1 MKRNFLV
8 TTGIKDTWEFSE
20 KNFLL
25 GEWCKFDLQKED
37 KFEEKILEK
46 AIIIKNEYHFAN
58 IEKRIKD
65 YEYLKN
71 KIEYL
76 LEIISDKLSKVHKVN
91 ENKEYWRVIIF
102 NWLSEYTSTIFNRWE
117 SIRIF
122 FEKNNSDKFYSNFIM
137 LDDSNYI
144 QENHA
149 NFMRITQ
156 KNEWNH
162 MIFLRMFN
170 FLNFP
175 NLSLVEKKNIENY
188 MSKTSSL
195 DNPKFYNF
203 LSPIRLIDKII
214 SRFAFKFNKIIFESF
229 YFPKKEFI
237 KICLRCK
244 LIPSKYLNFFDFKT
258 KNNIL
263 TDANNKRIKLKN
275 LLAKMENKDKF
286 IQFLLQ
292 HIHRDM
298 PKSYLENFNA
308 IKEKIL
314 PFAKEK
320 KVIFSMYSLERNDNF
335 KIYIA
340 ETKKIGSKYVHVEH
354 GGGLSGGFASTMHA
368 LFDFFEKVP
377 DKVIRRDNIKQ
388 NLNIYE
394 NLSPIFPIIKFKNF
408 KRGSNCSIIF
418 VEAAKYSRKF
428 QVGPTFDQQIN
439 FFNELTKFVNKL
451 KPEIKSKVK
460 FRTKE
465 NLGINSENIF
475 FKMFGKNSIDKISTN
490 NTFEKTILN
499 SKLLIITYPE
509 TVFSEAMYSNIPTI
523 LIINKKH
530 YSFSNLAL
538 ETFDI
543 LKKNKIA
550 FEDFDEAQI
559 HINKIWKEIDLW
571 WKLENVQSARKIFL
585 KNFFNV
591 KSEWFKEWSDYIY
604 CAKKL

>member
-1 MKRNFLV
+1 MKKNFLV
-8 TTGIKDTWEFSE
+8 TAGIKETWEFHE

-25 GEWCKFDLQKED
+25 GEWCKFNFQ
-37 KFEEKILEK
+37 EEGSPEQKILENTTT
-46 AIIIKNEYHFAN
+46 IKNEYHFSDG
-58 IEKRIKD
+58 EKRIKD
-65 YEYLKN
+65 YKYLKN

-76 LEIISDKLSKVHKVN
+76 LEVISEKLSKIHKVD

-102 NWLSEYTSTIFNRWE
+102 NWLSEYTTTIYNRWE

-122 FEKNNSDKFYSNFIM
+122 FERNNSEKFYSNFIM
-137 LDDSNYI
+137 LDDLNYI

-149 NFMRITQ
+149 NFMKITQ
-156 KNEWNH
+156 KDEWNH
-162 MIFLRMFN
+162 MIFLRILN
-170 FLNFP
+170 FLNFS
-175 NLSLVEKKNIENY
+175 NLSLIEKKNNINK
-188 MSKTSSL
+188 MGSL
-195 DNPKFYNF
+195 DTFKANS
-203 LSPIRLIDKII
+203 LISPIRLIDNII
-214 SRFAFKFNKIIFESF
+214 SKIAFKFNNIIFESF

-237 KICLRCK
+237 KICLRCR
-244 LIPSKYLNFFDFKT
+244 LIPSKYLNFFDFKV

-263 TDANNKRIKLKN
+263 SEVNNKKRIELKN
-275 LLAKMENKDKF
+275 LFTNIESQDKF
-286 IQFLLQ
+286 IQFLLLN
-292 HIHRDM
+292 IYRDM

-308 IKEKIL
+308 IKKKISPL
-314 PFAKEK
+314 AKEK

-340 ETKKIGSKYVHVEH
+340 ETKKVGSKLIHIEH

-388 NLNIYE
+388 KTNIYE
-394 NLSPIFPIIKFKNF
+394 NLSPIVPIMKFKNF

-418 VEAAKYSRKF
+418 VEAAKYERKF
-428 QVGPTFDQQIN
+428 QVGPAFDQQIN
-439 FFNELTKFVNKL
+439 FFNELTNFVNKL
-451 KPEIKSKVK
+451 NPEIKSKVK

-475 FKMFGKNSIDKISTN
+475 FKMFGKNSIDKISTT

-523 LIINKKH
+523 LIIKKKH
-530 YSFSNLAL
+530 YLFSEIAL
-538 ETFDI
+538 ETFNL

-550 FEDFDEAQI
+550 FEDFNEAQI
-559 HINKIWKEIDLW
+559 HINKNWKEIDLW
-571 WKLENVQSARKIFL
+571 WKLKNVQLARKMFL
-585 KNFFNV
+585 KNFFNI

-604 CAKKL
+604 YAKKL